1 MNINNHIK
9 DSTQSLYIS
18 KNKNSKNMSSQLNQL
33 SSNAEKFSA
42 YKKYRDRGLTGLAN
56 LGNTCFINALL
67 QIISHTYELD
77 DILDGGGYKLKL
89 NKCID
94 SELLLSWDELRL
106 LMWSENCT
114 ISPGGFVHAIRNTS
128 KLKNNSMFASISQND
143 MPEFLT
149 FLFDIFHNALKRK
162 VSMTIDGRPK
172 NKRDKMAKMCYEMI
186 KKMYTANYSEIFKI
200 FYGIQV
206 STLSTSSPLSPSSQ
220 IQKEKDEY
228 LSIRPEPFMIISL
241 PIPREKS
248 NTVTLMDCFDLNC
261 ESEYLEGENAWFNET
276 LGKKQNVHKRLVY
289 WSLPDVMI
297 LDIKRFEYCL
307 ESDSYVKNQTA
318 IRIPVENVDF
328 SKYVEGYS
336 KESYVYD
343 LYGICNHHGDET
355 FGHYTS
361 TVRTANSKWYNFN
374 DANVKEV
381 SIGDSEIVG
390 NTPYCLFYRKKTCSK
405 NNE

>member
-1 MNINNHIK
+1 MNHIK
-9 DSTQSLYIS
+9 DSTSSLYIS
-18 KNKNSKNMSSQLNQL
+18 KIIVKNKKNMSTQLK
-33 SSNAEKFSA
+33 SSSTNAEKFGA
-42 YKKYRDRGLTGLAN
+42 YKKYRDKGITGLAN

-67 QIISHTYELD
+67 QIISHTYELS
-77 DILDGGGYKLKL
+77 DILDGGEYKLKL

-114 ISPGGFVHAIRNTS
+114 ISPGGFVHAIRNIS
-128 KLKNNSMFASISQND
+128 KLKNNSMFATMSQND
-143 MPEFLT
+143 VPEFLT
-149 FLFDIFHNALKRK
+149 FLFDVFHNALKRK

-186 KKMYTANYSEIFKI
+186 KKMYTANYSEIFKL

-206 STLSTSSPLSPSSQ
+206 STLSTLSTS
-220 IQKEKDEY
+220 QKEKEKEKEKEEY

-241 PIPREKS
+241 PIPKENSNS

-261 ESEYLEGENAWFNET
+261 ESEYLEGENAWFNES

-289 WSLPDVMI
+289 WSLPEVMI
-297 LDIKRFEYCL
+297 LDIKRFEYSP

-328 SKYVEGYS
+328 SKYVEGYN

-374 DANVKEV
+374 DANLKEVV
-381 SIGDSEIVG
+381 SIGNDDIVG
-390 NTPYCLFYRKKTCSK
+390 NTPYCLFYRKRSYSK
-405 NNE
+405 K

>member
-1 MNINNHIK
+1 
-9 DSTQSLYIS
+9 
-18 KNKNSKNMSSQLNQL
+18 MSNQLNQ
-33 SSNAEKFSA
+33 SSPTNATTFGA
-42 YKKYRDRGLTGLAN
+42 YKKYRDKGLTGLSN
-56 LGNTCFINALL
+56 LGDTCFINALL

-77 DILDGGGYKLKL
+77 DILDGGYKSKL

-128 KLKNNSMFASISQND
+128 KLKNNSMFSTISQND

-186 KKMYTANYSEIFKI
+186 KKTYTANYSEIFKL
-200 FYGIQV
+200 FYGIHV
-206 STLSTSSPLSPSSQ
+206 STLSHSSPSSSSTN
-220 IQKEKDEY
+220 QKEKEEY

-241 PIPREKS
+241 PIPRDKT

-289 WSLPDVMI
+289 WSLPEVMI
-297 LDIKRFEYCL
+297 LDIKRFEYSPEC
-307 ESDSYVKNQTA
+307 DSYVKNQTA

-328 SKYVEGYS
+328 SKYVEGYN

-381 SIGDSEIVG
+381 VSIGNDEIVG

>member
-1 MNINNHIK
+1 MHNDSPQSQSPKKISINVKNEINYEK
-9 DSTQSLYIS
+9 Y
-18 KNKNSKNMSSQLNQL
+18 KNK
-33 SSNAEKFSA
+33 
-42 YKKYRDRGLTGLAN
+42 GLTGLAN

-67 QIISHTYELD
+67 QIISHTYELNEL
-77 DILDGGGYKLKL
+77 LDGAEYKTKL
-89 NKCID
+89 ND
-94 SELLLSWDELRL
+94 SPDSKLLLSWDELRL

-114 ISPGGFVHAIRNTS
+114 ISPGGFIHDIRNIS
-128 KLKNNSMFASISQND
+128 KQKNNSMFASMSQND

-172 NKRDKMAKMCYEMI
+172 NKRDKLAKMCFEMI
-186 KKMYTANYSEIFKI
+186 KKTYAASYSEIFKM

-206 STLSTSSPLSPSSQ
+206 STLLPEHP
-220 IQKEKDEY
+220 KDQYDY

-241 PIPREKS
+241 PIPNQEKS
-248 NTVTLMDCFDLNC
+248 GSSESRLKSKAKERDECVTLMECFDLNC
-261 ESEYLEGENAWFNET
+261 EREFLDGENAWYNED
-276 LGKKQNVHKRLVY
+276 LGKKQNVFKRLVY

-297 LDIKRFEYCL
+297 LDIKRFEF
-307 ESDSYVKNQTA
+307 SPDTFTFVKNQTA

-328 SKYVEGYS
+328 SKYVEGYN

-343 LYGICNHHGDET
+343 LYGICNHHGDEN

-374 DANVKEV
+374 DTNVKEV
-381 SIGDSEIVG
+381 SIPKSEIVG
-390 NTPYCLFYRKKTCSK
+390 NTPYCLFYRKKQIK
-405 NNE
+405 

>member
-1 MNINNHIK
+1 M
-9 DSTQSLYIS
+9 STRLKIS
-18 KNKNSKNMSSQLNQL
+18 S
-33 SSNAEKFSA
+33 SSNATTTFDA
-42 YKKYRDRGLTGLAN
+42 YEKYRDRGLTGLAN
-56 LGNTCFINALL
+56 LGDTCFINALL

-77 DILDGGGYKLKL
+77 DILDGGGYKTKL

-128 KLKNNSMFASISQND
+128 KLKNNSMFSAISQND

-186 KKMYTANYSEIFKI
+186 KKMYTANYSEIFKL
-200 FYGIQV
+200 FYGIHV
-206 STLSTSSPLSPSSQ
+206 STLSSSSPLSPSSTN
-220 IQKEKDEY
+220 QKEKEEY

-248 NTVTLMDCFDLNC
+248 NASKNTITLMDCFDLNC

-297 LDIKRFEYCL
+297 LDIKRFEYSP

-328 SKYVEGYS
+328 SKYVEGYN

-405 NNE
+405 NGE

>member
-1 MNINNHIK
+1 MNTQLKSSKPINA
-9 DSTQSLYIS
+9 
-18 KNKNSKNMSSQLNQL
+18 MPV
-33 SSNAEKFSA
+33 NATMFGA
-42 YKKYRDRGLTGLAN
+42 YEKYRGRGLTGLAN

-67 QIISHTYELD
+67 QIISHTYELSE
-77 DILDGGGYKLKL
+77 ILDGGEYKLKL

-128 KLKNNSMFASISQND
+128 KLKNNSMFSTISQND
-143 MPEFLT
+143 VPEFLT
-149 FLFDIFHNALKRK
+149 FLFDVFHNALKRN

-186 KKMYTANYSEIFKI
+186 KKMYTANYSEIFKL

-206 STLSTSSPLSPSSQ
+206 STLSTLSTSQ
-220 IQKEKDEY
+220 KEKEKEKDEY

-241 PIPREKS
+241 PIPKENSNS

-297 LDIKRFEYCL
+297 LDIKRFEYSPEC
-307 ESDSYVKNQTA
+307 DSYVKNQTA

-328 SKYVEGYS
+328 SKYVEGYN

-374 DANVKEV
+374 DANLKEVV
-381 SIGDSEIVG
+381 SIGNDEIVG
-390 NTPYCLFYRKKTCSK
+390 STPYCLFYRKRSYSK
-405 NNE
+405 NNK

>member
-1 MNINNHIK
+1 MSRQGQGQGQGQQDKNSNV
-9 DSTQSLYIS
+9 SLNVGDRYEKY
-18 KNKNSKNMSSQLNQL
+18 KNK
-33 SSNAEKFSA
+33 
-42 YKKYRDRGLTGLAN
+42 GLTGLAN

-77 DILDGGGYKLKL
+77 ELLDDADYKTKL
-89 NKCID
+89 ND
-94 SELLLSWDELRL
+94 SPDSKLLLSWDELRL

-114 ISPGGFVHAIRNTS
+114 ISPGGFIHDIRNIS
-128 KLKNNSMFASISQND
+128 KQKNNSMFSSMSQND

-172 NKRDKMAKMCYEMI
+172 NKRDKMAKLCFEMI
-186 KKMYTANYSEIFKI
+186 KKTYTASYSEIFKM

-206 STLSTSSPLSPSSQ
+206 STLLPENP
-220 IQKEKDEY
+220 KDQYDY

-241 PIPREKS
+241 PIPTRCMEGREKTGS
-248 NTVTLMDCFDLNC
+248 GSGSAECVTLMECFDLNC
-261 ESEYLEGENAWFNET
+261 EKEFLHGENAWFNEN
-276 LGKKQNVHKRLVY
+276 LGKKQNVYKRLVY

-297 LDIKRFEYCL
+297 LDIKRFEY
-307 ESDSYVKNQTA
+307 SPDTFSYVKNQTA

-328 SKYVEGYS
+328 SKYVEGYN

-343 LYGICNHHGDET
+343 LFGICNHHGDEN

-361 TVRTANSKWYNFN
+361 TVKTANSKWYNFN
-374 DANVKEV
+374 DTNVKEV
-381 SIGDSEIVG
+381 PIPKNEIVG
-390 NTPYCLFYRKKTCSK
+390 NTPYCLFYRKRHAHK
-405 NNE
+405 